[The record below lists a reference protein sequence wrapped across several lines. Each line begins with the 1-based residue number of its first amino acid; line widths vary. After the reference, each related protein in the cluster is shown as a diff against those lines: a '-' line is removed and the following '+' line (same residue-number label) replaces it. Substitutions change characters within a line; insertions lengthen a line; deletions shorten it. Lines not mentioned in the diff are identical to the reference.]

1 MPSFLGRIV
10 MFSDNNQA
18 FCMANA
24 TRWHWHPWLAVT
36 WQTSRTPS
44 PRHLGMAG
52 EWLQLLLPKFAMG
65 SSVDFPDVSFS
76 FLSWGCSQC
85 VVVLTLRPPKTL
97 GSLSHFFPGDFLWK
111 MSKSIHRTSAAN
123 TTIWMGWGQCTLHS
137 TSLNTTVDLK
147 HYEYKWI

>member
-1 MPSFLGRIV
+1 MFPLKMPSFLGRIV

-24 TRWHWHPWLAVT
+24 TRWPWHPWLAVT

-76 FLSWGCSQC
+76 FLSWGFSQC
-85 VVVLTLRPPKTL
+85 VVFFNSTATKNIGFTDQ
-97 GSLSHFFPGDFLWK
+97 FFPGDFLWK
-111 MSKSIHRTSAAN
+111 WVNPFIVLRLQTSSF
-123 TTIWMGWGQCTLHS
+123 GWGEGSVPYTQHHS
-137 TSLNTTVDLK
+137 TQL
-147 HYEYKWI
+147 